1 MLNLNA
7 GLGTEKDNVS
17 VSSTAYATLNCR
29 KPSEDYS
36 GLGSYGDF
44 ADRHEI
50 LLKTANTVN
59 RFPSIH
65 NVADKYFPTTGLCRR
80 AVLVLIKPNN
90 PLIFLSSISLVLANE
105 IYHGEPSRVGTTK
118 KGRQES
124 MIRLR
129 KLGWHEHVWVFK
141 GLLPNCVLVFF
152 FYQSAWLRL
161 LTTFYQMQKL
171 FLSLQM
177 DFLML
182 FLYCSLTFYLVSREE
197 NPIYWCNLNVI
208 VSSERNSFN

>member
-7 GLGTEKDNVS
+7 DLGTEKDNAS

-44 ADRHEI
+44 SDGHEI
-50 LLKTANTVN
+50 LVTTANAVN

-65 NVADKYFPTTGLCRR
+65 NVADKYFPSTGLYRR
-80 AVLVLIKPNN
+80 GVLVLIKPNN
-90 PLIFLSSISLVLANE
+90 PLILLPSILLVLANE

-129 KLGWHEHVWVFK
+129 KLG
-141 GLLPNCVLVFF
+141 
-152 FYQSAWLRL
+152 
-161 LTTFYQMQKL
+161 
-171 FLSLQM
+171 
-177 DFLML
+177 
-182 FLYCSLTFYLVSREE
+182 
-197 NPIYWCNLNVI
+197 
-208 VSSERNSFN
+208 